1 MAKGNGSSGFG
12 SSEAR
17 HPCEKRPDGWAR
29 QRGLTRAGSVH
40 RTKADAEAAGR
51 AQAKRE
57 KTELIIK
64 GADGQIQRRDSYGND
79 PHPPAG

>member
-1 MAKGNGSSGFG
+1 
-12 SSEAR
+12 
-17 HPCEKRPDGWAR
+17 
-29 QRGLTRAGSVH
+29 VH